1 MAYQIRT
8 EAVLQAMSPV
18 LGVRF
23 PEATGLAER
32 AAQLLSRYEPRREP
46 AEMLCARLKDLIFGE
61 LYEQLG
67 SMMLLR
73 REDGLV
79 YKVMLQDVDRLV
91 DSVHG
96 VLLETMTPPD
106 ISLESLRSYAMMQGS
121 LGAMRALLRRYGDS
135 LPQMEKDML
144 RRILR
149 ENGVP
154 ASEIP

>member
-1 MAYQIRT
+1 MGYPIRT

-18 LGVRF
+18 LGRRF
-23 PEATGLAER
+23 PQETGLAER
-32 AAQLLSRYEPRREP
+32 AAQALRRHEPRREE
-46 AEMLCARLKDLIFGE
+46 ADVLLARLKDVIFGE

-73 REDGLV
+73 REDGLFC
-79 YKVMLQDVDRLV
+79 KIMLQDVDRLV
-91 DSVHG
+91 DAVYG
-96 VLLETMTPPD
+96 VLLEAMTPPD
-106 ISLESLRSYAMMQGS
+106 ISLEALRSYAMMRGS

-135 LPQMEKDML
+135 LPGMEKEML

-154 ASEIP
+154 AEEIP